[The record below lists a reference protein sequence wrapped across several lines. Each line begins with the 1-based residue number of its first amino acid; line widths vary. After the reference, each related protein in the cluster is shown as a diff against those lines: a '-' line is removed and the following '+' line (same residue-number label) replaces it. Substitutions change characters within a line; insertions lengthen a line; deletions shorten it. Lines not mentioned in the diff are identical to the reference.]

1 VHSQVSLAQLS
12 KPNSSRTPCSGY
24 TSSKNRTS
32 ENSSRPTWAA
42 TSRPSS
48 SYFRGI
54 QYVIPS
60 IPLLI
65 PTPVLTL
72 HTTQTRHQIDIHLA
86 QHIFDLTNLIRNWA
100 VVLYFQP
107 FATIRLDRMSAAF
120 GWTVDEVEA
129 QVVGLIQSGDI
140 QGRVDSQNKVLFI
153 FFPFYQTFTHGCFYV
168 VDTTCEKDRLSC

>member
-1 VHSQVSLAQLS
+1 MICIRWSHLAISRSTELYVHSQVSLALLS

-24 TSSKNRTS
+24 TSSKNHTS
-32 ENSSRPTWAA
+32 ENSSRRTWAA
-42 TSRPSS
+42 TLRPSS
-48 SYFRGI
+48 SFFRGT
-54 QYVIPS
+54 QYV
-60 IPLLI
+60 
-65 PTPVLTL
+65 TPPYP
-72 HTTQTRHQIDIHLA
+72 HTSTYSTPNPTQTRHQIDIHLA
-86 QHIFDLTNLIRNWA
+86 QHVFDLTNLIRNWA

-153 FFPFYQTFTHGCFYV
+153 SPF
-168 VDTTCEKDRLSC
+168 L